1 MGSTNLSCIECR
13 KRIHGNSIRIQC
25 IGCKKWVHGACSKMP
40 VSSKKAVTCL
50 STPFICRDCNNPENL
65 SKSMVFPPDEKDRQH
80 ACPLTARQNLNKDGG
95 TQCCAH
101 CLDLRSEVENLKKLV
116 TQLRDS
122 FTQVEKNVNF
132 WDAKLEEK
140 SKALDVRLSAANKA
154 CAIIS
159 QQHLDV
165 VIPNIPEVTNE
176 NVMKIS
182 KCVLENLV
190 PDIIDSDIT
199 NAKRFKPSERGPGLL
214 KVTLS
219 NPQRKKQVLS
229 ASRTK
234 KMKIK
239 DLCLREKFANYSGS
253 PATWGS
259 PTQAESMMHK
269 GLFVRESL
277 TKSVRDLLSKAL
289 ALKRNKVIHSA
300 WTSTGKLFVRHHE
313 DDAPTCVTS
322 LKDLPE
328 LTEVSKTNQY
338 STLSPNKRT
347 LADIVN
353 GTKASIF
360 SSTTSTSTGP
370 GIRDYVPILS
380 PVLDR
385 TVVIMEDE
393 NPMNVAI
400 ISDCE

>member
-1 MGSTNLSCIECR
+1 
-13 KRIHGNSIRIQC
+13 
-25 IGCKKWVHGACSKMP
+25 MP
-40 VSSKKAVTCL
+40 VTSKKAASCL
-50 STPFICRDCNNPENL
+50 STPFASRDCNKPENM
-65 SKSMVFPPDEKDRQH
+65 SKSVVFPPDVKDKQQ
-80 ACPLTARQNLNKDGG
+80 ACPLSACQNKNDGI
-95 TQCCAH
+95 QCCAH
-101 CLDLRSEVENLKKLV
+101 CLELRSEVDNLKKIV
-116 TQLRDS
+116 KQLQDS
-122 FTQVEKNVNF
+122 FIHCEQNVKF
-132 WDAKLEEK
+132 WEGK

-176 NVMKIS
+176 NVMKIC
-182 KCVLENLV
+182 KCILENLV
-190 PDIIDSDIT
+190 PDINDSDIT
-199 NAKRFKPSERGPGLL
+199 NEKRFKPSERGPGLL